1 MALKTGYKVNG
12 KEIILD
18 DYDRYGNTD
27 ITNLCST
34 SLDGY
39 YKIGGK
45 NIKASYFREDTG
57 QIKAELPGSDYYKIT
72 PSSETG
78 FALYGTNTVGGYYD
92 GQKSLFLE
100 EYYGSG
106 TDYTYVNIGFN
117 GTQIGEL
124 SLDSSGVSYY
134 MSKTFRTYEYA
145 PRGIIKIWCMAVA
158 SGGGGNVATSR
169 FHYATGGGGGATALL
184 SIHLEPYDRLYVA
197 IPQGVSYATNGQG
210 LSITLYKSWQEG
222 ISGTDLLTGGWGE
235 RGKQGESENTAG
247 GAGGVFTVNES
258 APQLKA
264 YTLRQG
270 GRGGGASS
278 LEAAIGESQDTI
290 SALADY
296 YPMCKSEKNSG
307 GTYGSGTYGWLGGGG
322 ASAFPGGVGGST
334 NDNPGPGGGTSAS
347 GAGTGRSG
355 PGAFWILYA

>member
-1 MALKTGYKVNG
+1 MALKTDYKVNG
-12 KEIILD
+12 QEFILD
-18 DYDRYGNTD
+18 NYDRYGNTD

-92 GQKSLFLE
+92 GQKSLYLE
-100 EYYGSG
+100 EYYGSD
-106 TDYTYVNIGFN
+106 TDYTYVDIGFD
-117 GTQIGEL
+117 GTRIGEL
-124 SLDSSGVSYY
+124 SLDGPAVAYY

-145 PRGIIKIWCMAVA
+145 PIGTIKIWCMAVA
-158 SGGGGNVATSR
+158 SGGGGNVTTSR

-184 SIHLEPYDRLYVA
+184 SIHLGIQERLRIA
-197 IPQGVSYATNGQG
+197 IPPRAPYATNGQS
-210 LSITLYKSWQEG
+210 LEINLYKGWVAG
-222 ISGTDLLTGGWGE
+222 LRGTNLLTGGWGE
-235 RGKQGESENTAG
+235 KGKQGNSENITG

-270 GRGGGASS
+270 GRGGAASS
-278 LEAAIGESQDTI
+278 SEAAIGVSQDTI

-307 GTYGSGTYGWLGGGG
+307 GTCALDNYGWLGGGG
-322 ASAFPGGVGGST
+322 ASAFPGGVGGSI
-334 NDNPGPGGGTSAS
+334 NRNPGPGGGSA
-347 GAGTGRSG
+347 ADIIDTRRSG